1 MKKEKIVRES
11 ELEREKERERERVDE
26 SLSEN
31 EDTTF
36 LLSIFGSS
44 AEAVNSKYHHRDGFF
59 WSNVIFCLN
68 DK

>member
-11 ELEREKERERERVDE
+11 ELEREKERERVDE